1 MKKRREFCTR
11 VMIVD
16 DEAPCLS
23 EMVYWLSRYD
33 AVEIAGAFTASA
45 ALEAAQSV
53 RPDVFFLDLS
63 MPKMSGAELAKK
75 ILAQNPAARIVF
87 VTAYAKE
94 LESAKGIPAFGT
106 ILKPVDGAKLDE
118 LMERLRASP
127 PDTRRD
133 IKAQP

>member
-1 MKKRREFCTR
+1 MR

-23 EMVYWLSRYD
+23 EMVYWLSRYG
-33 AVEIAGAFTASA
+33 AVEIVGAFTASA
-45 ALEAAQSV
+45 SALEAAQSA

-118 LMERLRASP
+118 LMERLRARP
-127 PDTRRD
+127 PDTQRD
-133 IKAQP
+133 AQA